1 MDLVVLLLE
10 ILGKSRVMHDECLK
24 SIRLVSEEYMGSNEC
39 EPSTEEFHEK

>member
-39 EPSTEEFHEK
+39 VPLAEEFHEM